1 MAIEAAGPEV
11 DHVVPHGGE
20 INKSLASVIGDCQI
34 GNKRHLVL
42 IQWATIDLVHPCQD
56 CLL

>member
-34 GNKRHLVL
+34 GNKRYLVL
-42 IQWATIDLVHPCQD
+42 IQ
-56 CLL
+56 

>member
-1 MAIEAAGPEV
+1 MAIEAARPEV

-34 GNKRHLVL
+34 SNKHHLVP
-42 IQWATIDLVHPCQD
+42 IQ
-56 CLL
+56 